1 MLKIDHIEQNAYSYE
16 VLLDGKYM
24 KHLRSFSR
32 INEESAPYEVEVRDI
47 LADLSDDGITYT
59 YIEGSDIITG
69 LWVDIKKEKNLVFR
83 WIDVK
88 HQVNHL
94 ISFFKE
100 MGYSYDMRVYLLP
113 LNYEVNSIFIDDLSK
128 LMDYHKIE
136 SIRLRFDKVRRD
148 RDVSF

>member
-1 MLKIDHIEQNAYSYE
+1 
-16 VLLDGKYM
+16 M
-24 KHLRSFSR
+24 KHLKSFNQ
-32 INEESAPYEVEVRDI
+32 INEGSTPYEVEVRDI

-59 YIEGSDIITG
+59 YTEVSDIITG

-88 HQVNHL
+88 HPVNHL

-100 MGYSYDMRVYLLP
+100 VGYSYDMNVTFEP

-136 SIRLRFDKVRRD
+136 SIRLRFDTDRRD
-148 RDVSF
+148 RDVSFYNFRKY